1 MLLWSGKW
9 VRGMVL
15 GDQYGWRVEDL
26 AGEVALQAADD
37 LGLRQ
42 AFVSAAL
49 GLGAS
54 AWVVSEAAKND
65 EVERI
70 VGATVTAAVEPV
82 AVGASAAGGDRRG
95 AVEVREGGFGLDLV
109 KVAPALMSTLAGDLG
124 SSPGKGKQ
132 GGGWCMS

>member
-1 MLLWSGKW
+1 
-9 VRGMVL
+9 MVL

-70 VGATVTAAVEPV
+70 VGATVTAAVEPIPRTHLPDHRSIDRLT
-82 AVGASAAGGDRRG
+82 GAWLRWMPNA
-95 AVEVREGGFGLDLV
+95 
-109 KVAPALMSTLAGDLG
+109 
-124 SSPGKGKQ
+124 
-132 GGGWCMS
+132 